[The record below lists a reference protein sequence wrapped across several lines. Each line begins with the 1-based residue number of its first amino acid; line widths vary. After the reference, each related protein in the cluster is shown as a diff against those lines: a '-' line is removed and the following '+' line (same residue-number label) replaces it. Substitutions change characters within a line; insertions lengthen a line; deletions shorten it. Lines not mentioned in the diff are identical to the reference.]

1 MWDVAVWKGHLGTLA
16 ATAKSS
22 LLTQLKDKIDRP
34 AFTKTVIPPPLG
46 DIADDNDCRWRR
58 VTISL
63 AYLPAKTHGW
73 PLQNTVGEVTFDS
86 HPPCH

>member
-1 MWDVAVWKGHLGTLA
+1 MCDVAVCKGHLGISA

-22 LLTQLKDKIDRP
+22 LLTQPKDKTDRP
-34 AFTKTVIPPPLG
+34 AFTKTAIPTQPPPHG
-46 DIADDNDCRWRR
+46 DPADDNDYRWRR

-73 PLQNTVGEVTFDS
+73 PLQNTVG
-86 HPPCH
+86 PCH